1 MKITLRY
8 FGMIAELI
16 DKQSEDIDVQDD
28 CTIQNLNEILTTKYD
43 NLASYTYRYAV
54 NEEMV
59 KDEKKL
65 SQNDEVILLPPFAG
79 G

>member
-1 MKITLRY
+1 
-8 FGMIAELI
+8 MIAELI